1 MGYSCEE
8 NFHHTFHILRNM
20 IWVLM
25 SGTEKLGLSLE
36 VWRHD
41 GEPVNV
47 GQNGSSSGTY
57 RSGTA
62 YILDPVDYSVCLPYI
77 QHSVLY
83 PQNYI

>member
-1 MGYSCEE
+1 
-8 NFHHTFHILRNM
+8 M

-25 SGTEKLGLSLE
+25 SGTEKRGLSLE

-47 GQNGSSSGTY
+47 GQSSTNSGTD

-62 YILDPVDYSVCLPYI
+62 YILDPVECSVCLPYV
-77 QHSVLY
+77 QQFVLY
-83 PQNYI
+83 PQN